1 MMSPAQTSQVS
12 LKTTTPT
19 SSSAS
24 PHFRSKPEDAGEATT
39 FPYHP
44 HGTSLS
50 RRSGF
55 FAATDDQVVVA
66 PASRAVASCCPWK
79 VSGRV
84 TPPVVV
90 MVSRISTVSLAVE
103 KENDGPKEGTAD
115 FEQAMEICENGRYQ
129 YTFLVVCGVMFICVG
144 CQYGVNAYIL
154 PSAECDL
161 NMGSEEKGL
170 LNVAFLIGTVI
181 SALFWG
187 VFAGA
192 YGRRNI
198 LLTTLFSDSILTLI
212 ASFSQGFKLLLL
224 FRVVSGF
231 LMGAPGSLVYMYLGE
246 FHAEK
251 HRAKSICFLG
261 FFFTLAWLILPG
273 LAWIIIPLPISFEFY
288 GIRYNSWRIF
298 LGALSLPTFA
308 IAMIILT
315 YPESPKFLVSQ
326 GKTAEALAILQRI
339 YAVNTGRDKSE
350 FPVKEILSDA
360 VFEVEKN
367 EVPSSSSDVLTD
379 LLKNVWWQLRAI
391 TSPPLLKYALL
402 LWIIYFANMFGYYG
416 FGLWL
421 PELFNRF
428 ENYHQS
434 HPNASV
440 TVCELIH
447 DTQSLN
453 HTVPEEPFLLLA
465 NGATECKPRIDER
478 VFINSLTINAVCLF
492 GNVASGYLAN
502 RVGRRTMPMSMMLVA
517 GIAGLG
523 IYFVRSSLQ
532 ILVAACVFS
541 LTVATANFVLT
552 SVAVD
557 VFPTHVSAAAVSMMV
572 CLGRTGAVASNLAFG
587 MLLDLSCEIP
597 IFLLAGIILCGGML
611 CFLIPSKE
619 KK

>member
-1 MMSPAQTSQVS
+1 
-12 LKTTTPT
+12 
-19 SSSAS
+19 
-24 PHFRSKPEDAGEATT
+24 
-39 FPYHP
+39 
-44 HGTSLS
+44 
-50 RRSGF
+50 
-55 FAATDDQVVVA
+55 
-66 PASRAVASCCPWK
+66 
-79 VSGRV
+79 
-84 TPPVVV
+84 
-90 MVSRISTVSLAVE
+90 
-103 KENDGPKEGTAD
+103 
-115 FEQAMEICENGRYQ
+115 
-129 YTFLVVCGVMFICVG
+129 MFTCVG

-198 LLTTLFSDSILTLI
+198 LVMTLFGDSILTLI

-224 FRVVSGF
+224 FRVISGF
-231 LMGAPGSLVYMYLGE
+231 LVGAPGSLVYMYLSE
-246 FHAEK
+246 FHAER

-273 LAWIIIPLPISFEFY
+273 LAWIIIPLPLSFEFY
-288 GIRYNSWRIF
+288 GFQYNSWRIF

-308 IAMIILT
+308 IAAITLT

-326 GKTAEALAILQRI
+326 GKTGEALAILRRI
-339 YAVNTGRDKSE
+339 YAANTGRDKSE
-350 FPVKEILSDA
+350 FPVKELLSDA
-360 VFEVEKN
+360 VFKVEKN
-367 EVPSSSSDVLTD
+367 EAPSSPSDVLTD
-379 LLKNVWWQLRAI
+379 LVKNVWWQLRTIA
-391 TSPPLLKYALL
+391 SPPLLKYAIL

-428 ENYHQS
+428 EHYQQS

-447 DTQSLN
+447 DTQPSN
-453 HTVPEEPFLLLA
+453 YTVPEELFLLLL
-465 NGATECKPRIDER
+465 NGASTECKPRIDER
-478 VFINSLTINAVCLF
+478 VFINSLTINAVCLV
-492 GNVASGYLAN
+492 GNIASGYLAN
-502 RVGRRTMPMSMMLVA
+502 RVGRRTMPVSMMLTA
-517 GIAGLG
+517 GFAGLG

-532 ILVAACVFS
+532 ILIAACVLS
-541 LTVATANFVLT
+541 LAIATANFVLT

-587 MLLDLSCEIP
+587 MLLDISCEIL

>member
-1 MMSPAQTSQVS
+1 M
-12 LKTTTPT
+12 
-19 SSSAS
+19 
-24 PHFRSKPEDAGEATT
+24 
-39 FPYHP
+39 
-44 HGTSLS
+44 GTSVSVNKSKTLAVCFAVDFGYGKSAPDTLS
-50 RRSGF
+50 WRYKYRLLLRLS
-55 FAATDDQVVVA
+55 
-66 PASRAVASCCPWK
+66 P
-79 VSGRV
+79 
-84 TPPVVV
+84 
-90 MVSRISTVSLAVE
+90 STVFPEEYTEQDIVVSE
-103 KENDGPKEGTAD
+103 KENDRLREGTAD
-115 FEQAMEICENGRYQ
+115 FEQAIEICENGRYQ
-129 YTFLVVCGVMFICVG
+129 YTLLVVCGVMFTCVG

-198 LLTTLFSDSILTLI
+198 LVMTLFGDSILTLI

-224 FRVVSGF
+224 FRVISGF
-231 LMGAPGSLVYMYLGE
+231 LVGAPGSLVYMYLSE
-246 FHAEK
+246 FHAER

-273 LAWIIIPLPISFEFY
+273 LAWIIIPLPLSFEFY
-288 GIRYNSWRIF
+288 GFQYNSWRIF

-308 IAMIILT
+308 IAAITLT

-326 GKTAEALAILQRI
+326 GKTGEALAILRRI
-339 YAVNTGRDKSE
+339 YAANTGRDKSE
-350 FPVKEILSDA
+350 FPVKELLSDA
-360 VFEVEKN
+360 VFKVEKN
-367 EVPSSSSDVLTD
+367 EAPSSPSDVLTD
-379 LLKNVWWQLRAI
+379 LVKNVWWQLRTIA
-391 TSPPLLKYALL
+391 SPPLLKYAIL

-428 ENYHQS
+428 EHYQQS

-447 DTQSLN
+447 DTQPSN
-453 HTVPEEPFLLLA
+453 YTVPEELFLLLL
-465 NGATECKPRIDER
+465 NGASTECKPRIDER
-478 VFINSLTINAVCLF
+478 VFINSLTINAVCLV
-492 GNVASGYLAN
+492 GNIASGYLAN
-502 RVGRRTMPMSMMLVA
+502 RVGRRTMPVSMMLTA
-517 GIAGLG
+517 GFAGLG

-532 ILVAACVFS
+532 ILIAACVLS
-541 LTVATANFVLT
+541 LAIATANFVLT

-587 MLLDLSCEIP
+587 MLLDISCEIL